1 MSDDQRLNK
10 QQGIRDPDILSSEAA
25 LRRAAQR
32 ARERARR
39 SSGYVVIYRDGKI
52 VEERVDDAAA

>member
-1 MSDDQRLNK
+1 MSENQLPSG
-10 QQGIRDPDILSSEAA
+10 QQAVRDPDILSSEAA
-25 LRRAAQR
+25 LRRAARR

-52 VEERVDDAAA
+52 VEERVDDVAA